1 MYVLACT
8 GVLGISPCK
17 FRNSGRYSPEHSTCA
32 LERCME
38 FGIRVVPLP
47 CPLEDEAAWV
57 QAPRTGCAEA
67 EFRDEGNERL
77 QNTGIAHSKGID
89 RGIPIC
95 IILGQVSQVA
105 QNRNGCHSICN
116 ELPYCL
122 SPTVFPGIPVTDA
135 ATFSRYRIYLAA
147 PLFSEA
153 ERRFNRKLAAVLA
166 RHNLTVYLPQDAGDD
181 TPGRDTGEHQEI
193 FLANLTALQ
202 KSHLVIAVV
211 DGADADS
218 GTAWEM
224 GYAFASKIPVI
235 ALRTDF
241 RMVGG
246 QEHVNLML
254 EQSAAV
260 VQSCKDLVE
269 VLTYKKPFPICI
281 PHLKVPGD
289 ESL

>member
-17 FRNSGRYSPEHSTCA
+17 FRNSGRYSPEDSTCA
-32 LERCME
+32 LQRCTE

-47 CPLEDEAAWV
+47 CPLEDEAAWGQV
-57 QAPRTGCAEA
+57 PRTGCGEV
-67 EFRDEGNERL
+67 EFRDNGKKRL
-77 QNTGIAHSKGID
+77 QNQEKTYLKGID
-89 RGIPIC
+89 HGFPIC
-95 IILGQVSQVA
+95 IILGQVSQA
-105 QNRNGCHSICN
+105 GKMICGCPSTCN
-116 ELPYCL
+116 DQPDCL
-122 SPTVFPGIPVTDA
+122 FATVFPGTPVTDA

-153 ERRFNRKLAAVLA
+153 ERLFNRKLAAVLA
-166 RHNLTVYLPQDAGDD
+166 RHNLMVYLPQDAGDN
-181 TPGRDTGEHQEI
+181 TPGRDTGKHQEI
-193 FLANLTALQ
+193 FLANITALQ

-224 GYAFASKIPVI
+224 GYAFANKIPVV

-241 RMVGG
+241 RMVGDH
-246 QEHVNLML
+246 EHVNLML

-269 VLTYKKPFPICI
+269 VLTYKKPFPDITPTFDCNCR
-281 PHLKVPGD
+281 
-289 ESL
+289 